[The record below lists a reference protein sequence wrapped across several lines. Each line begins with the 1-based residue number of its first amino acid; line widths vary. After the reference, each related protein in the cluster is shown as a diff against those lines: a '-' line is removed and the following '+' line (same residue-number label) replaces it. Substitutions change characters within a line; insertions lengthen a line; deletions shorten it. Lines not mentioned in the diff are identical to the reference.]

1 MSVDRELTIERI
13 GRVARLTL
21 NRPARLNALSSELVE
36 LLRVWL
42 AEISADREVGAVIL
56 AGEGRAF
63 CAGADLSE
71 LTHYGPVE
79 FGRYIRA
86 LEGVCRQ
93 LEQIRQPTVAA
104 VHGVAFG
111 AGCELALA
119 CDARVA
125 EPPASFGLP
134 EIKLGLLPGAGGIQ
148 RAARLLPL
156 GVVRKLVLTGD
167 PLSAAEAEQHGLAEV
182 VGEGRGADAAL
193 ALATRLAAGAPLAHA
208 AAKRLL
214 LRGPGFDVESA
225 VELEQGNVVEL
236 FASSDR
242 EEGIRAFLEKREPGF
257 SGS

>member
-1 MSVDRELTIERI
+1 MGDRALTIERV

-21 NRPARLNALSSELVE
+21 NRPTRLNALSSDLVQ
-36 LLRVWL
+36 LLRVSL
-42 AEISADREVGAVIL
+42 AEIGGDREVGAVIL

-71 LTHYGPVE
+71 LAGHGPVE
-79 FGRYIRA
+79 FGRYIRE
-86 LEGVCRQ
+86 LEGLCRQ
-93 LEQIRQPTVAA
+93 LEQIPQPTIAA

-111 AGCELALA
+111 GGCELALA

-125 EPPASFGLP
+125 ERPARFGLP

-167 PLSAAEAEQHGLAEV
+167 PLSASEAELHGLADV
-182 VGEGRGADAAL
+182 VDEGGVAHAAL
-193 ALATRLAAGAPLAHA
+193 ALATRLAAGAPLAQA

-214 LRGPGFDVESA
+214 LRGPGLDLESA

-236 FASSDR
+236 FASNDR
-242 EEGIRAFLEKREPGF
+242 EEGIRAFLAKREPGF

>member
-1 MSVDRELTIERI
+1 VGDRALTIERI

-21 NRPARLNALSSELVE
+21 NRPARLNALSSDLVQ

-42 AEISADREVGAVIL
+42 AELGGDREVGAVVV

-71 LTHYGPVE
+71 LAGYGPVA
-79 FGRYIRA
+79 FGRYIRE

-93 LEQIRQPTVAA
+93 LEQLPQPTIAA

-111 AGCELALA
+111 GGCELALA
-119 CDARVA
+119 CDVRVA
-125 EPPASFGLP
+125 ERPARFGLP

-167 PLSAAEAEQHGLAEV
+167 PLSASEAELHGLADV
-182 VGEGRGADAAL
+182 VDEGGVAHAAL
-193 ALATRLAAGAPLAHA
+193 ALAARLAAGAPLAQA

-214 LRGPGFDVESA
+214 LRGPGLAVESA

-242 EEGIRAFLEKREPGF
+242 EEGIRAFLAKREPGF